1 MHLAVSDGGLDA
13 HDREA
18 GENTGL
24 HGLLDT
30 GLDGA
35 DEFGGDVAAGDLI
48 LELEGLALGG
58 VERLEVHQDL
68 CELAG
73 TTMNVDFERHER
85 LNLRT
90 SARRES
96 CPWCRGRCPL
106 RRWTGLR

>member
-1 MHLAVSDGGLDA
+1 MHLAVGDGGLDA

-35 DEFGGDVAAGDLI
+35 DEFGGDVAAGDLV

-68 CELAG
+68 CELA
-73 TTMNVDFERHER
+73 
-85 LNLRT
+85 RT
-90 SARRES
+90 
-96 CPWCRGRCPL
+96 
-106 RRWTGLR
+106 TGLLLVGVALVHDGLADGLAVGDLRLALVALQP